1 MPMGINT
8 GCNSKEERDAYDNS
22 RAICLHKSQNKIDG
36 VQHFI
41 YQAYNFSE
49 GCYKLLR

>member
-1 MPMGINT
+1 MPMGINM

-36 VQHFI
+36 VQHF
-41 YQAYNFSE
+41 QPVRLA
-49 GCYKLLR
+49 GGWC